1 MQRRQGKPLDDRD
14 RGGERRGQVNDS
26 HPSEEGSPLPLLPV
40 VLAMAEEVDIPGRPM
55 QFACPNPEEH
65 GALEY
70 ESAVLGGPRE
80 PIEQPLNCVLH
91 QDRVEVGLA
100 IACDG
105 VQAAMHGDWVARRRA
120 VSHASDSR

>member
-1 MQRRQGKPLDDRD
+1 
-14 RGGERRGQVNDS
+14 
-26 HPSEEGSPLPLLPV
+26 
-40 VLAMAEEVDIPGRPM
+40 MAEEVDIPGRPM
-55 QFACPNPEEH
+55 QFARPNPEEH

-80 PIEQPLNCVLH
+80 PIEQPLDCVLH
-91 QDRVEVGLA
+91 QDRVEFGLA

-105 VQAAMHGDWVARRRA
+105 EQAAMHGDGVARRRA